1 MGRLWGASASS
12 KLGESGR
19 SKLAV
24 WSSQAARVRKG
35 NNTPA
40 TITRRVKLQR
50 PLSATGIEALS
61 MTVKY
66 QSKFPRSLALGAR
79 GRGRGEG
86 VHDA

>member
-1 MGRLWGASASS
+1 MGRLWGASVRS

-24 WSSQAARVRKG
+24 RSLQAARIREG
-35 NNTPA
+35 NNVSA
-40 TITRRVKLQR
+40 TITESVKLQR
-50 PLSATGIEALS
+50 SLSATGIEALS

-86 VHDA
+86 VHAS